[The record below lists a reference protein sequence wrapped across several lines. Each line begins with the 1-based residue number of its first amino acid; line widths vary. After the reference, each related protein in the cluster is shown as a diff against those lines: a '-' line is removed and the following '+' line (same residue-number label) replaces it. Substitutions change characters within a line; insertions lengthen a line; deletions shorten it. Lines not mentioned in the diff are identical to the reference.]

1 MFLLFFKI
9 SKKRSLTYI
18 KVALSKQVTH
28 YGPLS
33 AFLYYNLTTTAH
45 REGEGTN
52 YLQPVDVA
60 QSSSVGLISGNLHQ
74 ELELYFDTNQFS

>member
-18 KVALSKQVTH
+18 EVALSKQVTH

-33 AFLYYNLTTTAH
+33 AFLYYNLKTTAH
-45 REGEGTN
+45 REGEGTH
-52 YLQPVDVA
+52 YLQPVDVLRA
-60 QSSSVGLISGNLHQ
+60 ALWV
-74 ELELYFDTNQFS
+74 